1 MHHSPS
7 GAGLPRPQPSTR
19 QWRLCIRPAAPLG
32 LWCIVLQTNA
42 RNRSALL
49 LPLKVL
55 VIVCVFVA
63 GIPSIRRV
71 DCPRCNIC
79 RDICLLCNEQEH
91 TSCGRSFCKR
101 TPAIEACCSSLQS
114 WYGSCECTWS
124 VSRPFGV
131 LTCRPKCP
139 QLPRSSD
146 ASQHAERTG
155 CRRRT
160 HARPIPALKKSSTLR
175 LPAFVC
181 KTTDHSSRAPAP
193 TTAATR

>member
-1 MHHSPS
+1 MPATNTHTITDSFKDKGSVLRLRAFVCKTMHHSPS

-32 LWCIVLQTNA
+32 LWCIMLQTNA

-49 LPLKVL
+49 LPLKVS

-114 WYGSCECTWS
+114 WYRSCGCTWS

-131 LTCRPKCP
+131 LTCRPKCLAAPP
-139 QLPRSSD
+139 Q
-146 ASQHAERTG
+146 Q
-155 CRRRT
+155 
-160 HARPIPALKKSSTLR
+160 
-175 LPAFVC
+175 
-181 KTTDHSSRAPAP
+181 
-193 TTAATR
+193 